1 MLGGHTVTELI
12 AVSFQGDKAREYI
25 FYFKE
30 KIYLESML
38 MLLIKFWTIRV
49 FIQPH
54 LSTFTSPF
62 TNAKNLGSQ
71 LH

>member
-1 MLGGHTVTELI
+1 M
-12 AVSFQGDKAREYI
+12 F
-25 FYFKE
+25 
-30 KIYLESML
+30 
-38 MLLIKFWTIRV
+38 LIKFWTIGV

-62 TNAKNLGSQ
+62 ANAKNLGSP

>member
-1 MLGGHTVTELI
+1 MLGGHTVAELI
-12 AVSFQGDKAREYI
+12 TFFLGDKAREYI

-38 MLLIKFWTIRV
+38 MFLIKSWTTGV

-62 TNAKNLGSQ
+62 ANAKNLGSQ
-71 LH
+71 LY